1 MVVVV
6 KGRRM
11 EEGMLWLVLG
21 QGLLVCRF
29 LLCSRRGCRLILW
42 EGMGRGRFPYMCMYG
57 EYMYLILF
65 K

>member
-1 MVVVV
+1 MVVV

-11 EEGMLWLVLG
+11 VEEGMLWLVLR

-29 LLCSRRGCRLILW
+29 LLCSRRECRLILW
-42 EGMGRGRFPYMCMYG
+42 EGMGRGRFPYM
-57 EYMYLILF
+57 YLILF

>member
-29 LLCSRRGCRLILW
+29 LLCSHRECRLILW
-42 EGMGRGRFPYMCMYG
+42 EGMGRGRFPYMCMCGGIYVFNF
-57 EYMYLILF
+57 I
-65 K
+65 